1 MHEMQ
6 TIVTDVRGVCP
17 SVCLSRGS
25 TRLHCAKTAE
35 RIKILLGVNTPAGPR
50 NMLDGGPDP
59 STARGGDSMQ
69 ESPNYFGLLL
79 IWALKARH
87 SVTV

>member
-25 TRLHCAKTAE
+25 TRRRMQSVRGAFAAAFAKLLWHLVSFTILISSTISSFE
-35 RIKILLGVNTPAGPR
+35 RLNLATSFYCVKVH
-50 NMLDGGPDP
+50 
-59 STARGGDSMQ
+59 
-69 ESPNYFGLLL
+69 F
-79 IWALKARH
+79 
-87 SVTV
+87 